1 MKKLSFLVIAI
12 ILVLGMTFGL
22 SACNNATTEGQLENI
37 FFDYQGTG
45 SEIYTYD
52 VVNSANNATGTYK
65 ITIKTYP
72 KNESVTV
79 GDYTLTEHG
88 AGYLVTDELDMSDGY
103 KSKATCFF
111 LVATVSGTTSAF
123 LKPMASYKEVTGS
136 SADFTSQGMYEG
148 KKYNYSLTAN
158 GSTSSGSIEVG
169 TTRVYDNNE
178 FHHVLRGI
186 KDSIFQSGF
195 SFSMSVPIVTAS
207 EQTAVSITANSSAN
221 AVSVQTNVVDGEGN
235 KSFDCYPVK
244 LSRATKVAG
253 IDQYFYYT
261 KDPITVDGFSLKHVL
276 TKIVEGNVTYTLK
289 SYQISI

>member
-1 MKKLSFLVIAI
+1 MKKLSLLVIAI

-45 SEIYTYD
+45 SEIYTSD

-111 LVATVSGTTSAF
+111 LVAKNDWY
-123 LKPMASYKEVTGS
+123 L
-136 SADFTSQGMYEG
+136 
-148 KKYNYSLTAN
+148 
-158 GSTSSGSIEVG
+158 I
-169 TTRVYDNNE
+169 
-178 FHHVLRGI
+178 
-186 KDSIFQSGF
+186 
-195 SFSMSVPIVTAS
+195 SVKM
-207 EQTAVSITANSSAN
+207 E
-221 AVSVQTNVVDGEGN
+221 
-235 KSFDCYPVK
+235 
-244 LSRATKVAG
+244 
-253 IDQYFYYT
+253 
-261 KDPITVDGFSLKHVL
+261 
-276 TKIVEGNVTYTLK
+276 
-289 SYQISI
+289 

>member
-1 MKKLSFLVIAI
+1 
-12 ILVLGMTFGL
+12 
-22 SACNNATTEGQLENI
+22 
-37 FFDYQGTG
+37 
-45 SEIYTYD
+45 
-52 VVNSANNATGTYK
+52 
-65 ITIKTYP
+65 
-72 KNESVTV
+72 
-79 GDYTLTEHG
+79 
-88 AGYLVTDELDMSDGY
+88 MSDGY

-123 LKPMASYKEVTGS
+123 LKPMASFKEVTGS

-169 TTRVYDNNE
+169 TARVYDNNE

-195 SFSMSVPIVTAS
+195 SFGMSVPIVTAS

-221 AVSVQTNVVDGEGN
+221 SVAVETNVIEGEGK

-261 KDPITVDGFSLKHVL
+261 KDPVNVDGFSLKHVL
-276 TKIVEGNVTYTLK
+276 TKIVEGSATYILK
-289 SYQISI
+289 SYQIAI